1 MHVCVCV
8 CKCMHIHMCYQLDV
22 SGSQIIILFVMVQH
36 SFACGLLYH
45 SINAYCFHSLI
56 LVTLTTSTV
65 LKKEINLHLINILR
79 NIEAPVLSCMLKTSI
94 HLLLFLLLPDVTLK
108 GHHSRSSSCISP
120 YLLPPL
126 VLHQQSPCPLLHI
139 YKSPLTSSSSPLSW

>member
-1 MHVCVCV
+1 
-8 CKCMHIHMCYQLDV
+8 MCYQLDV

-65 LKKEINLHLINILR
+65 LKKRDKSTLNKY
-79 NIEAPVLSCMLKTSI
+79 LKK
-94 HLLLFLLLPDVTLK
+94 H
-108 GHHSRSSSCISP
+108 
-120 YLLPPL
+120 
-126 VLHQQSPCPLLHI
+126 
-139 YKSPLTSSSSPLSW
+139 